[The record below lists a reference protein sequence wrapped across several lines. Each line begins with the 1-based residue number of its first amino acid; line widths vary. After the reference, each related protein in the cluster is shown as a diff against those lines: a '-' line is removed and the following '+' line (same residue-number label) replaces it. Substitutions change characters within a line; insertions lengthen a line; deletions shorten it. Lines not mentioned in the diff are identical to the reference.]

1 MLSKNKCI
9 VLSKL
14 KYRDNDLIIRCYSL
28 QRGTISYLVRGAVK
42 SKKSASKMI
51 YFQLLS
57 QIETED
63 NYKPNKS
70 LQYFKEVKLSY
81 LYKSLHTNV
90 FKSAIA
96 IFLAEILN
104 SILIEEESNEEL
116 YVFIETALQYLDTTD
131 NYSNFHLLFLIKL
144 TRFLGIQPQQLSS
157 TPSHFDLQTGTFEN
171 QAHGL
176 YCIEGKNLDLL
187 ITLLGTNF
195 DALHSIKITA
205 NQRQEF
211 LGIILQYF
219 ELHLGGFKKPQS
231 LQIFNDVFH

>member
-1 MLSKNKCI
+1 MLTKNKCI

-14 KYRDNDLIIRCYSL
+14 KYGDNDLIVRCYSL
-28 QRGTISYLVRGAVK
+28 QRGTISYLVRGALK
-42 SKKSASKMI
+42 SKKAASKMI

-63 NYKPNKS
+63 NYKANKS

-81 LYKSLHTNV
+81 LYKTLHTNV
-90 FKSAIA
+90 YKSAITQ
-96 IFLAEILN
+96 FLAEILN
-104 SILIEEESNEEL
+104 TVLVEEESNTEL
-116 YVFIETALQYLDTTD
+116 FVFIETALQYLDTTD
-131 NYSNFHLLFLIKL
+131 DYSNFHLLFLIKL
-144 TRFLGIQPQQLSS
+144 TRFLGIQPEKKAIA
-157 TPSHFDLQTGTFEN
+157 PSHFDLQTGTFKN
-171 QAHGL
+171 YSSGL
-176 YCIEGKNLDLL
+176 FCIEGKNLDLL

-195 DALHSIKITA
+195 DALQTVRINA
-205 NQRQEF
+205 DQRQEF

>member
-28 QRGTISYLVRGAVK
+28 QRGTISYLVRGAAK

-116 YVFIETALQYLDTTD
+116 FVFIETALQYLDTTD
-131 NYSNFHLLFLIKL
+131 HYSNFHLLFLIKL
-144 TRFLGIQPQQLSS
+144 TRFLGIQPQQLS
-157 TPSHFDLQTGTFEN
+157 TAPSHFDLQTGTFEN
-171 QAHGL
+171 KAHGL

-187 ITLLGTNF
+187 ITMLGTNF